1 MRQNPLRT
9 DFQQH
14 YEAIVA
20 DYNREKE
27 RLTIERT
34 FEALLRLVT
43 ELDDEERRAVR
54 EGLDEESL
62 AVFDLLRKPA
72 LSPSDSRRIKAVA
85 VELLKTL
92 KAEQLR
98 VDQWRDKEASRDAVR
113 VTIRD
118 FLWDD
123 ATGLPESYTD
133 GEVTAR
139 SDEVFRHVF
148 RAYPTLPSPCYETAA
163 AA

>member
-1 MRQNPLRT
+1 M
-9 DFQQH
+9 
-14 YEAIVA
+14 
-20 DYNREKE
+20 
-27 RLTIERT
+27 
-34 FEALLRLVT
+34 
-43 ELDDEERRAVR
+43 
-54 EGLDEESL
+54 

-72 LSPSDSRRIKAVA
+72 LSTSDIRRIKAVA

-92 KAEQLR
+92 KAEKLR

-113 VTIRD
+113 ATIRD

-123 ATGLPESYTD
+123 TTGLPESYTD

-148 RAYPTLPSPCYETAA
+148 RAYPTLSSPCYETAA